1 MNIETKQ
8 LTNGMIY
15 DLIEYW
21 IKLTLEDII
30 IITWMKE
37 GVSYIVGQLVDIIMR
52 KLKG

>member
-8 LTNGMIY
+8 LANAMMY

-30 IITWMKE
+30 IIT
-37 GVSYIVGQLVDIIMR
+37 
-52 KLKG
+52 